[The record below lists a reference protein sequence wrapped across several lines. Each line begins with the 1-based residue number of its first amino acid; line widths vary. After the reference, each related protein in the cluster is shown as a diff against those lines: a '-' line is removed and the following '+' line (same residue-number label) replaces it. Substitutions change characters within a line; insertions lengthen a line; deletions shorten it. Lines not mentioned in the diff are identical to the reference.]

1 MQPDTGLL
9 ARIAANRCRV
19 QGCER
24 ARMTDAAV
32 CRDHMND
39 LYAGRLDRAVDGSF
53 VPRRTFR
60 AVDWTGRV
68 AA

>member
-1 MQPDTGLL
+1 MSLSS
-9 ARIAANRCRV
+9 RIAANRCRV

-39 LYAGRLDRAVDGSF
+39 LYANRLERTPDGKY
-53 VPRRTFR
+53 VARRTF
-60 AVDWTGRV
+60 
-68 AA
+68 AARDLTWHSA